1 MIIVK
6 IIYEAQAYRGGEQLV
21 VGEQNNTS
29 VLLEIRQEYR
39 DTKKQLEQYD
49 RFIDRH
55 RMLTLG
61 APTVVSIL
69 GILICGVGMLV
80 APHITVL
87 VFLFLFLIITIV
99 LITVSV
105 RRNSA
110 KMKLE
115 KQMERL
121 KREAVAYYRHT
132 SGEANVTRD
141 ELGLLYD
148 IEHSTARS
156 HQSRIVVVALCVVIA
171 SIVAIPTV
179 IHQVT
184 TSRAKEQYDRE
195 TVASQSQCLDRARDT
210 YQKLWDQAD
219 KDHDGD
225 VSYKDGASDIT
236 ISYYNT
242 AIDCYRILKTEDS
255 QSIIADYKEK
265 RSQEESR
272 YKAWLESLK
281 QPTPS
286 VQYAPPRLINCTS
299 STTGDFTHTSCY

>member
-69 GILICGVGMLV
+69 GILICGVSMLV

-87 VFLFLFLIITIV
+87 VFLFLFLIMTIV

-148 IEHSTARS
+148 IEHSETKS
-156 HQSRIVVVALCVVIA
+156 HQKKTTVVSLFIIIAIIIATPVI
-171 SIVAIPTV
+171 SQAI
-179 IHQVT
+179 
-184 TSRAKEQYDRE
+184 TSGQAKERYNQE
-195 TVASQSQCLDRARDT
+195 IAASQSQCLDRARDT

-255 QSIIADYKEK
+255 QSMIADYKEK